1 MQVSGSATILECI
14 CPDPTTKT
22 ARKHG
27 ILGGTSACCGGLI
40 AGFTGNVLPLAT
52 ASTYAGFLIGCSSGC
67 CLGGLS
73 YAACSAYRTEGC
85 TIRCRRITET
95 NVACHRH
102 LPVMNQ
108 PGSNPMLQG
117 SFRADEDAGSHSYPP
132 IISMQPPPY
141 EERDSRAT
149 LTTPAD
155 PPPPYQ
161 RHDSAS
167 DGQEET
173 SSETTV

>member
-14 CPDPTTKT
+14 CPDPTPET

-27 ILGGTSACCGGLI
+27 ILGVTSGCFGGLI
-40 AGFTGNVLPLAT
+40 AGLAGG
-52 ASTYAGFLIGCSSGC
+52 AVARAISGCLIGGCTGC
-67 CLGGLS
+67 CVGCLS
-73 YAACSAYRTEGC
+73 SAAFGAYRTEGC

-132 IISMQPPPY
+132 IVSTQPPPY